1 MLKNTIAIILLLLST
16 FTLANAASKTL
27 TSDDAIDKIAGEYD
41 YEQYYL
47 WFRDGRVLGL
57 GELGAKKASL
67 EINNDKTLTLYLHMV
82 DGEIKVVS
90 GEIYHVEIKGKKGF
104 WNAKWP
110 EMDYNIRVDF
120 SFNDEMITTKTK
132 FENPKDKA
140 RYRTIEEAILK
151 KRTL

>member
-1 MLKNTIAIILLLLST
+1 VLKSIIAIFLFLST
-16 FTLANAASKTL
+16 FALANAFDKTL
-27 TSDDAIDKIAGEYD
+27 ATDDTIDKIAGEYD

-57 GELGAKKASL
+57 AELGAKKASL
-67 EINNDKTLTLYLHMV
+67 DINNDKTLTLYLHMV
-82 DGEIKVVS
+82 DGEIKVVN
-90 GEIYHVEIKGKKGF
+90 GVIYYVEIKGKKGF

-110 EMDYNIRVDF
+110 DMDYNIRVDF

-140 RYRTIEEAILK
+140 RYRTIEEAVLK